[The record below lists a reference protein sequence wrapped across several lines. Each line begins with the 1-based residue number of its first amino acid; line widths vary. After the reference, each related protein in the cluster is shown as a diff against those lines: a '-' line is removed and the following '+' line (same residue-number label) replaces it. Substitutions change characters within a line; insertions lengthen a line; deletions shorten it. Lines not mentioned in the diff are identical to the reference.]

1 LHFEHQPLTGH
12 GKNHRAQVFFLDEL
26 SPDAIK
32 KEYPMRGYAR
42 TIAQL
47 VLVLSIALSSTAQAP
62 PSASA
67 PAKSAG
73 DEGALRAFAAI
84 HPIDVHVHVFKTDP
98 AFQKMLERLNLKL
111 MDILVMDDSNPHR
124 KQLQGQIDDA
134 QELVRSSGGHVALCT
149 TFDPYKFDSA
159 SFSADAIKQIDRDF
173 AQGAVAV
180 KIWKNIGME
189 IKDSRGQYVM
199 ADDPKFEPIYKD
211 MAAHGKT
218 LMTHQAEPDVAWGP
232 PDAADPSWSYYQ
244 ENPQWYVANRPG
256 FPSKQT
262 ILEARD
268 HVLANHPDLRMVG
281 VHLGSM
287 ERNLDNIATHM
298 DKYPNFAIDTAARME
313 YLMLMPPEK
322 VSAFLIKYQDRVLYG
337 TDLDLHA
344 DANLPEALN
353 EWQSTYARDWKF
365 LATGETLTVEGKQ
378 VHGLNLPQP
387 ILQKIFRSN
396 AIHWIPGL

>member
-1 LHFEHQPLTGH
+1 MIGFSRGI
-12 GKNHRAQVFFLDEL
+12 AQVIFGL
-26 SPDAIK
+26 SI
-32 KEYPMRGYAR
+32 
-42 TIAQL
+42 
-47 VLVLSIALSSTAQAP
+47 VLSSAAQN
-62 PSASA
+62 SKTASA
-67 PAKSAG
+67 PAKPSD
-73 DEGALRAFAAI
+73 DEAALRSFAAI
-84 HPIDVHVHVFKTDP
+84 HPIDVHVHIFKTDP
-98 AFQKMLERLNLKL
+98 AFQKMLERLDLKL
-111 MDILVMDDSNPHR
+111 MDILVTDDTNPHR
-124 KQLQGQIDDA
+124 KDLQRQIDDA
-134 QELVRSSGGHVALCT
+134 MALVSSSHGHVALCT

-173 AQGAVAV
+173 AQGALAV

-189 IKDSRGQYVM
+189 IKDGSGQYVM

-211 MAAHGKT
+211 IAAHGKT

-232 PDAADPSWSYYQ
+232 PDASDPSWSYYQ
-244 ENPQWYVANRPG
+244 TNPQWYVANRSG
-256 FPSKQT
+256 FPSKQR

-268 HVLANHPDLRMVG
+268 HVLANNPTLRMVG

-287 ERNLDNIATHM
+287 ERDLDNIASHL

-344 DANLPEALN
+344 DADVSEALS
-353 EWQSTYARDWKF
+353 EWQAKYARDWKF

-378 VHGLNLPQP
+378 VRGLNLPQP
-387 ILQKIFRSN
+387 VLQKIFRSN
-396 AIHWIPGL
+396 AVHWIPGL